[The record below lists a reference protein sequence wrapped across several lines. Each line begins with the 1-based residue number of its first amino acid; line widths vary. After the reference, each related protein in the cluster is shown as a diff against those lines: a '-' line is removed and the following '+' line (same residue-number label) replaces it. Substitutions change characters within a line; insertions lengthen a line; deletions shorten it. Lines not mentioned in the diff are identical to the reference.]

1 MIYVL
6 LTAELPW
13 QRNDAI
19 MFVTCLCISWNQ
31 DFFFLEIAEGSSC
44 LPSLPR
50 LWQSFNNFYESVLE
64 IFWNEV
70 LRVTNE

>member
-31 DFFFLEIAEGSSC
+31 DFFFWK
-44 LPSLPR
+44 SLKGAR
-50 LWQSFNNFYESVLE
+50 ASLHYLDYGKVSTISMRA
-64 IFWNEV
+64 FWKYFG
-70 LRVTNE
+70 TKF